1 MRIIRTIIFC
11 AGMVVYSSTMAQAS
25 VNNNQTGGLSN
36 NPDATLIEKNQNRFE
51 FGPQTLSLE
60 LPDAGSVSVK
70 NFPKLASVHFLTES
84 NSLQFNVP
92 AFEDTSVQNCKDLG
106 YTKTSCSS
114 GNPSVFCPYNNAYFK
129 ECCDASYKYTA
140 DSCTYPNT
148 ISKTSCGGKY
158 QCTCDTTLYPVTSC
172 TSPQTPATG
181 NGSSCTA
188 NGVTRYSE
196 CVCPS
201 NYTETCTGQNQQ
213 GRGTGCT
220 YKGTTKYTACEC
232 KPGYNQTC
240 TELGPVTPN
249 DYCLMNGIRY
259 YNNCKSCEN
268 KCKLDSCPAGV
279 SCTLEDCSGKYC
291 DVGCATGYVNWCTKP
306 ETDCAKLGYTKSV
319 SQCSDGY
326 LKCPYN
332 SAAVFCEIKEDI
344 KPATCVV
351 GAILGGDQLCYK
363 DKLPDN
369 VKPVGIVF
377 DTTNKL
383 AVALTDINS
392 SGSAGSSTMMWVTGY
407 YDIPT
412 LGNCTSSMDLT
423 TCGVDGRVNTTAI
436 LNCGSSCGTT
446 PAATATNSYEP
457 SGCSKDFCKKTKW
470 FLPSMRDLITLYNA
484 KSYVNASLSLTASS
498 GAKTLTESYYWSSTE
513 FSSDYA
519 WILNVHSG
527 FRGSYGKSYN
537 NIYVR
542 PVVKY

>member
-1 MRIIRTIIFC
+1 MNRKSALILSGVLGTFFSTSAIAALNCTASPDC
-11 AGMVVYSSTMAQAS
+11 AS
-25 VNNNQTGGLSN
+25 
-36 NPDATLIEKNQNRFE
+36 
-51 FGPQTLSLE
+51 
-60 LPDAGSVSVK
+60 
-70 NFPKLASVHFLTES
+70 
-84 NSLQFNVP
+84 
-92 AFEDTSVQNCKDLG
+92 LG
-106 YTKTSCSS
+106 YTMTAADCADGVKVACPTD
-114 GNPSVFCPYNNAYFK
+114 PTKVFCK
-129 ECCDASYKYTA
+129 
-140 DSCTYPNT
+140 
-148 ISKTSCGGKY
+148 
-158 QCTCDTTLYPVTSC
+158 
-172 TSPQTPATG
+172 
-181 NGSSCTA
+181 
-188 NGVTRYSE
+188 
-196 CVCPS
+196 
-201 NYTETCTGQNQQ
+201 
-213 GRGTGCT
+213 
-220 YKGTTKYTACEC
+220 
-232 KPGYNQTC
+232 
-240 TELGPVTPN
+240 
-249 DYCLMNGIRY
+249 
-259 YNNCKSCEN
+259 
-268 KCKLDSCPAGV
+268 AGV
-279 SCTLEDCSGKYC
+279 
-291 DVGCATGYVNWCTKP
+291 
-306 ETDCAKLGYTKSV
+306 
-319 SQCSDGY
+319 Q
-326 LKCPYN
+326 
-332 SAAVFCEIKEDI
+332 
-344 KPATCVV
+344 PATCVV

-392 SGSAGSSTMMWVTGY
+392 SGSAGSSTMMWATGY

-412 LGNCTSSMDLT
+412 LGNCTDLT

-498 GAKTLTESYYWSSTE
+498 GATTLTESYYWSSTE

>member
-11 AGMVVYSSTMAQAS
+11 ASMVVYSSTAVRAS
-25 VNNNQTGGLSN
+25 VNNNQIGGLSN

-129 ECCDASYKYTA
+129 ECCDAAYKYTA

-332 SAAVFCEIKEDI
+332 SAAVFCEDI
-344 KPATCVV
+344 GAAVAV
-351 GAILGGDQLCYK
+351 GDILYGDGTVANSLVAGK
-363 DKLPDN
+363 TPI
-369 VKPVGIVF
+369 GIVF
-377 DTTNKL
+377 DTTNHL

-392 SGSAGSSTMMWVTGY
+392 SGSAGSSTMYWSTSY
-407 YDIPT
+407 YDIPA
-412 LGNCTSSMDLT
+412 LGNCTSSTDLT
-423 TCGVDGRVNTTAI
+423 TCGVDGRANTTAI

-498 GAKTLTESYYWSSTE
+498 GAKTLTKSYYWSSTE
-513 FSSDYA
+513 FSSNYA
-519 WILNVHSG
+519 WYLWMDDVS
-527 FRGSYGKSYN
+527 RYYGTKDYSE
-537 NIYVR
+537 YVR